1 MKFTMQ
7 KMIVKLLTSSIMF
20 FDQKRN
26 IFFIDS
32 VAKNM
37 VEVLP
42 RHQLKINEMKKD
54 GYQNNWLLQK
64 IRRRYRKQSQLFA
77 KNGGYFIQK
86 IISRQDLCFPLSS
99 TKQQF
104 RKHDLGDKNEILSK
118 LYNIHGC
125 TIEFLE
131 FLRNNAKICV
141 IAVDYAGLTT
151 NVTDLKKLLT

>member
-1 MKFTMQ
+1 
-7 KMIVKLLTSSIMF
+7 MIVKLLTSSIMF

-32 VAKNM
+32 VAKNV

-54 GYQNNWLLQK
+54 GYQIIGYCRKSVGETENRVSCLQRMVDILYK
-64 IRRRYRKQSQLFA
+64 RSLVDKVFVS
-77 KNGGYFIQK
+77 
-86 IISRQDLCFPLSS
+86 PLSS

-118 LYNIHGC
+118 LNNIHGC

-141 IAVDYAGLTT
+141 IAVNYAGLTT